1 MKKSFLLL
9 LAATSLLASCSN
21 PTPPKPVA
29 NIDLI
34 TPANGEDVSILDEKV
49 QEYIDAFQE
58 ANADEDPYT
67 IPAEIVSPGVYVNE
81 YYRDDYSTIA
91 AKPVKLEFAPKEGV
105 VDEDFTVYFADNED
119 FEDAIALS
127 APNHEVELHNLYCD
141 TDYFWKVEAPSG
153 AFSDVGYFH
162 TLSPI
167 RFIGAT
173 ISKNVRDIGGKMTSS
188 GRRVKQG
195 LIYRGAELHKEEYA
209 PDPNNKHQ
217 SLLDDEG
224 IEILHDQ
231 LNIRYELDLRNAGS
245 ESNNQ
250 NASQLGEDV
259 DFTRIPSGSYA
270 NIINVDRNKNDYA
283 NMFRYFNNSVE
294 GDGAVYFHCWGGAD
308 RTGTIAFLLEGLLGC
323 SYMDMCIDYEL
334 TSFEWSLRRRDV
346 KVTDNHGYSYDFPNL
361 ISTIKKSTYW
371 EEGKPIADFVKD
383 WMIGA
388 LGMSEDE
395 IETLKENLLEEE

>member
-153 AFSDVGYFH
+153 AFSDVG
-162 TLSPI
+162 
-167 RFIGAT
+167 
-173 ISKNVRDIGGKMTSS
+173 
-188 GRRVKQG
+188 
-195 LIYRGAELHKEEYA
+195 
-209 PDPNNKHQ
+209 
-217 SLLDDEG
+217 
-224 IEILHDQ
+224 
-231 LNIRYELDLRNAGS
+231 
-245 ESNNQ
+245 
-250 NASQLGEDV
+250 
-259 DFTRIPSGSYA
+259 
-270 NIINVDRNKNDYA
+270 
-283 NMFRYFNNSVE
+283 
-294 GDGAVYFHCWGGAD
+294 
-308 RTGTIAFLLEGLLGC
+308 
-323 SYMDMCIDYEL
+323 
-334 TSFEWSLRRRDV
+334 
-346 KVTDNHGYSYDFPNL
+346 
-361 ISTIKKSTYW
+361 
-371 EEGKPIADFVKD
+371 
-383 WMIGA
+383 
-388 LGMSEDE
+388 
-395 IETLKENLLEEE
+395 